1 MSSSFHFASEN
12 FVGPIELLL
21 QLVRKRRLH
30 INEVGL
36 AAVADSFLEHFR
48 SMPNMSLHHAT
59 HFLNVAATLVY
70 VKSKALFPEVEADD
84 EAEGA
89 LVQLVDRVKLYAL
102 IQEQLPKIGANSPR
116 SFLTRKPVIK
126 VSTGYVPEVTLSAYV
141 LSQKIK
147 PLLETAKE
155 VSQTIKKEVI
165 RTIRPRMAL
174 ASIVEAIKDRLTRP
188 GTRLRLSDIVDTLG
202 FSGSSVGQEEGHDP
216 RDAPIGGFLA
226 ALEMIKQK
234 DARCEQVGVFSEIII
249 TRLDS

>member
-36 AAVADSFLEHFR
+36 ASVADSFLEHFR
-48 SMPNMSLHHAT
+48 SMSDMSLHHAT

-70 VKSKALFPEVEADD
+70 VKSKALFPEVDADD

-102 IQEQLPKIGANSPR
+102 IQEQLPKISANDPHP
-116 SFLTRKPVIK
+116 FLTRKPVIK
-126 VSTGYVPEVTLSAYV
+126 AVTGYVPEATLSAYV
-141 LSQKIK
+141 LLQKIK
-147 PLLETAKE
+147 PLLEIAKE
-155 VSQTIKKEVI
+155 MTQTIKKEATK
-165 RTIRPRMAL
+165 TIRPRMAL
-174 ASIVEAIKDRLTRP
+174 ASIMGAIKERLTRP
-188 GTRLRLSDIVDTLG
+188 GVRLRLSDIVNSLG
-202 FSGSSVGQEEGHDP
+202 FGGSSAEQEEDYDP
-216 RDAPIGGFLA
+216 KDAPIGSFLA

-234 DARCEQVGVFSEIII
+234 DASCEQVGIFSEIII